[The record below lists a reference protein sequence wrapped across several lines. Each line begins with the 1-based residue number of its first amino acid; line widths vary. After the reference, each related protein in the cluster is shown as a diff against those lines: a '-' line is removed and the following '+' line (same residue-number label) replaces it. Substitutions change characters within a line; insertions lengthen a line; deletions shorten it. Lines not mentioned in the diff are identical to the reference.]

1 MRYSNKI
8 EKTFFQKYL
17 HNPKI
22 TAKFSFRN
30 ACHALKDIQSYKS

>member
-22 TAKFSFRN
+22 SYNFAVEYTFIT
-30 ACHALKDIQSYKS
+30 HA